1 MKPLASHRIL
11 DLFRPSLLCVAL
23 AFAWIGGC
31 SGSDGSTGPQG
42 PAGPPGGSGATN
54 TALVQGDDVP
64 GMNVV
69 ITGLSGGTAPGGRFQ
84 VGDVIKI
91 AYTAK
96 KDDGTDWDVTEF
108 STARTLVSGPSFNYQ
123 RIIAEVQDVATRSV
137 QQADGSYTYTFASPI
152 PATYLAPLNDSA
164 SFGAADGEL
173 TGTALLD
180 GTYTVGLY
188 FNWTFT
194 VDGADARDAGEV
206 VADFVIGAN
215 GAPVAREVV
224 GQDNCNRCHTD
235 LQAHGGRRKSVT
247 LCLLCHTAGAEDK
260 NDAGG
265 TLSPGVS
272 VEFKRM
278 VHRIHSGEHLPSVL
292 GVDTNI
298 VDGSRNYAATP
309 IPLQIIGYG
318 NSVNDFSDIA
328 FPAWPNGLIAMP
340 RDQGY
345 TALAAG
351 AKTQEDKIRTGPSN
365 CIVCH
370 GDPDGVNGPVNAPAQ
385 GDLYKAQPSEA
396 ACGACHDDVHW
407 GELYTSNGQSMPTSA
422 NNSNCTL
429 CHADVGDPLAVADA
443 HTHPLLNR
451 TFNPGLKIN
460 VSSLVEAGT
469 NNADGTIDP
478 GEKVSVTFTMTNDA
492 GVDTLPS
499 AVANLSVIVSG
510 PTNNYNLVLSSSLPT
525 AKLTGAQPY
534 MTTLPMPIVLERVG
548 VSTAALES
556 FNTSLFPHWNVSGGA
571 TTVQVRTGLPGGG
584 GNSTLSAASTVPQNW
599 VDVASAA
606 GFARDDYIVIDDGV
620 GGFEEYARIQT
631 VQGTRLWFGTLGSST
646 YPASLRFAHN
656 SGATVKEVTLA
667 TKTAVTDYTLTPA
680 TGAIAEV
687 TEFGNGNV
695 VLCGYTTDFVMPAV
709 YPPTLNDSGD
719 LGETTGKWAGKT
731 IVDGTYSLGLWSSL
745 TLPLNLFGES
755 NSYRSASNVLLTDFN
770 VGSATAIEPYDKIS
784 SGDNCYKCHQDV
796 EFHGAGRRSFDACV
810 VCHAAAGAEDRP
822 QLVAANAPA
831 TTGVTINFRTML
843 HKIHM
848 GEELANAATYQVV
861 GYGAGAYPNNFG
873 VSTFADVV
881 FPALPGGV
889 RNCTKC
895 HGATNDAWKQPVE
908 RDHPTQQGTPVARWA
923 MVCGACHDG
932 TDAQAHIQVQT
943 TGGGAESCGVC
954 HGTGG
959 EWSVERVHKAY

>member
-1 MKPLASHRIL
+1 MKAFASPRLL
-11 DLFRPSLLCVAL
+11 DIFRPSLLCAAL
-23 AFAWIGGC
+23 AFAGLGGC
-31 SGSDGSTGPQG
+31 NGSDGDTGPQG
-42 PAGPPGGSGATN
+42 PAGPPGGSGTTN
-54 TALVQGDDVP
+54 TVLAQGDVLP
-64 GMNVV
+64 GVNVEV
-69 ITGLSGGTAPGGRFQ
+69 TGLSGGSGAGGNFLA
-84 VGDVIKI
+84 GDTITL
-91 AYTAK
+91 AFTLK
-96 KDDGTDWDVTEF
+96 KDDGSDWDLSEF
-108 STARTLVSGPSFNYQ
+108 STARTLVSGPTFNYQ
-123 RIIAEVQDVATRSV
+123 RVIAEVQDVVTRAV
-137 QQADGSYTYTFASPI
+137 QQTDGSYTYTYATPI
-152 PATYLAPLNDSA
+152 PATYLAPLNDTA
-164 SFGAADGEL
+164 SFGAVDGEL

-180 GTYTVGLY
+180 GTYSIALY
-188 FNWTFT
+188 MSWNYTL
-194 VDGADARDAGEV
+194 DGATKRDSDDTV
-206 VADFVIGAN
+206 FDFLIGN
-215 GAPVAREVV
+215 GGAIDSRQVV

-235 LQAHGGRRKSVT
+235 LQAHGGRRKVVT
-247 LCLLCHTAGAEDK
+247 LCLMCHTAGAEDK
-260 NDAGG
+260 NTGG
-265 TLSPGVS
+265 TLTPGLTI
-272 VEFKRM
+272 EFKSM
-278 VHRIHSGEHLPSVL
+278 IHKIHTGEHLPSVL
-292 GVDTNI
+292 GVATNP
-298 VDGSRNYAATP
+298 DGSRNYAATP
-309 IPLQIIGYG
+309 APFA
-318 NSVNDFSDIA
+318 VNGTDDFSHIA
-328 FPAWPNGLIAMP
+328 FPAWPNGLVAMP

-351 AKTQEDKIRTGPSN
+351 AKLQEDKIRTGPSN

-370 GDPDGVNGPVNAPAQ
+370 GDPDGAGPVNAPAQ
-385 GDLYKAQPSEA
+385 GDLYKAQPSRA
-396 ACGACHDDVHW
+396 ACGACHDDVIW
-407 GELYTSNGQSMPTSA
+407 GQNYTSNGQTMGAQA
-422 NNSNCTL
+422 NNSNCIL
-429 CHADVGDPLAVADA
+429 CHADSGDPLAVADA
-443 HTHPLLNR
+443 HTHPLLNP
-451 TFNPGLKIN
+451 TFNPGLDIN

-510 PTNNYNLVLSSSLPT
+510 PTDNYNLVLSSTLPT

-534 MTTLPMPIVLERVG
+534 TTLLPMPIVLERVG

-556 FNTSLFPHWNVSGGA
+556 FNTSLFPHWNVSGGT

-584 GNSTLSAASTVPQNW
+584 GNSTLSAASAVPQNW
-599 VDVASAA
+599 VDVASGT

-620 GGFEEYARIQT
+620 VGFEEYARIQT
-631 VQGTRLWFGTLGSST
+631 VQGTRLWFGTLGSTT

-656 SGATVKEVTLA
+656 NGATVKEVTLA

-687 TEFGNGNV
+687 LEFGNGNV

-709 YPPTLNDSGD
+709 YPPTLNDTGD
-719 LGETTGKWAGKT
+719 FDETTGKWAGKS

-755 NSYRSASNVLLTDFN
+755 NSYRSASNVITSDFL
-770 VGSATAIEPYDKIS
+770 VGSASSIEPYAKIS

-810 VCHAAAGAEDRP
+810 VCHGAAGTEDRP

-831 TTGVTINFRTML
+831 TADTTINFRTML

-848 GEELANAATYQVV
+848 GEELTNAATYQIV
-861 GYGAGAYPNNFG
+861 GFGSGAYPNNFG
-873 VSTFADVV
+873 VSTFEEVI

-895 HGATNDAWKQPVE
+895 HGDTNTAWKQPVE

-923 MVCGACHDG
+923 AVCGACHDSS
-932 TDAQAHIQVQT
+932 DAQAHIAVQT
-943 TGGGAESCGVC
+943 TGGGAESCAVC